1 MKLGLSAAPAMGL
14 DVRHREPQGC
24 WLWARGPL
32 GREGESDG
40 GAGCLARVSSRW
52 RGPPRETDARS
63 QRSLL
68 GPDQGQLGEKSGA
81 GPWTLVLPGDSAGQ
95 ENPVEAPGA
104 VSGYIRA

>member
-14 DVRHREPQGC
+14 DVGHREPQGC

-40 GAGCLARVSSRW
+40 GAGCL
-52 RGPPRETDARS
+52 PRETDARS

-68 GPDQGQLGEKSGA
+68 GPDRGQLGEKSGA
-81 GPWTLVLPGDSAGQ
+81 GPWTLVLPGDSVGQ
-95 ENPVEAPGA
+95 ESPVEAPGA
-104 VSGYIRA
+104 VLGYIRA